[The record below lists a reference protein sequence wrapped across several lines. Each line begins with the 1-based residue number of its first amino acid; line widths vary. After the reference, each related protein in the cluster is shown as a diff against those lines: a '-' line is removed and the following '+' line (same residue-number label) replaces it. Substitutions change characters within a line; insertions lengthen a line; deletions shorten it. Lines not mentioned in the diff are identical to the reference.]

1 MPNSK
6 KLLQA
11 AAGSAG
17 GAGAPGPDV
26 DELFSTYLYTGGVS
40 APLTINNGIDLSGEG
55 GLVWIKNRTSGVWHQ
70 LADTER
76 GANKMLSSNVN
87 NAEISRTEHVKS
99 FTSTGFTVGNDNDVN
114 YDVIGGSQDDEH
126 VSWTWRKA
134 PKFFDVVTWTGDGT
148 NDRSISHNLEVSP
161 TILIIKRTDSTSDWA
176 VKSPASL
183 TTGES
188 FTGLY
193 LNKRDARGGTT
204 ANGQGIKAISSTDFT
219 VISSGSN
226 PLEFNPNVNNATYVA
241 YLFANNNG
249 DGGFGP
255 DGDQDIIKCGSYTGN
270 ASGTGPEINLG
281 FEPQWLLVKNANNSS
296 ADWLLLDVMRGWGMG
311 DADIFLEPN
320 SSGADQGSQN
330 WVDITPTGFKI
341 TNANG
346 QINGSGQT
354 HIYMA
359 IRRGPL
365 AAPESAS
372 DVFAISTGAGTST
385 PMFTSNFPVDMAINR
400 VVNSSNDNNIVSR
413 LTGKQR
419 LKTNATEAE
428 TLSNPS
434 EFDFMDGWYDGTL
447 DLPTFYSWMWKRAP
461 SYFDVVAYTG
471 TGSGSKTINHNLG
484 VVPEMMWVKSRGEV
498 KNWRV
503 YHKDLDAT
511 APEDKY
517 LKLNTT
523 DAVADSTGTW
533 NDTAPTATQ
542 FTVGNSGDTNNAQP
556 YIAYLFATV
565 AGVSKVGS
573 YTGNATS
580 DRVIDCGFSNGA
592 RFVLIK
598 DVDTSGTNWQVFDTT
613 RGLTSTKAELLRLNL
628 TNAQIPNG
636 SPTQDYHNLI
646 EPDSSGFKLNHTA
659 ALQVNAS
666 GVNYIFYAIA

>member
-320 SSGADQGSQN
+320 SS
-330 WVDITPTGFKI
+330 
-341 TNANG
+341 
-346 QINGSGQT
+346 
-354 HIYMA
+354 
-359 IRRGPL
+359 
-365 AAPESAS
+365 
-372 DVFAISTGAGTST
+372 
-385 PMFTSNFPVDMAINR
+385 
-400 VVNSSNDNNIVSR
+400 
-413 LTGKQR
+413 
-419 LKTNATEAE
+419 
-428 TLSNPS
+428 
-434 EFDFMDGWYDGTL
+434 
-447 DLPTFYSWMWKRAP
+447 
-461 SYFDVVAYTG
+461 
-471 TGSGSKTINHNLG
+471 
-484 VVPEMMWVKSRGEV
+484 
-498 KNWRV
+498 
-503 YHKDLDAT
+503 
-511 APEDKY
+511 
-517 LKLNTT
+517 
-523 DAVADSTGTW
+523 
-533 NDTAPTATQ
+533 
-542 FTVGNSGDTNNAQP
+542 
-556 YIAYLFATV
+556 
-565 AGVSKVGS
+565 
-573 YTGNATS
+573 
-580 DRVIDCGFSNGA
+580 
-592 RFVLIK
+592 
-598 DVDTSGTNWQVFDTT
+598 
-613 RGLTSTKAELLRLNL
+613 
-628 TNAQIPNG
+628 
-636 SPTQDYHNLI
+636 
-646 EPDSSGFKLNHTA
+646 
-659 ALQVNAS
+659 
-666 GVNYIFYAIA
+666 